1 MRRGHRT
8 LLIVAG
14 AAAICTAGTVMA
26 YAHAAWPIPGVA
38 VVKARTATMP
48 EGATPSAAKQG
59 SAAVISWSAQEIAP
73 GAKMDHY
80 VVTAHSAEEPPLP
93 EISHT
98 VAASGGATESIIFAA
113 GEVAGGKWYWTI
125 VPRLGLWAG
134 AESGKSQ
141 KLNFPV
147 PTVNRLAAAPPTVT
161 VNTAPTVITTTT
173 PATTPPAVPPT
184 PTTPPVAEATATTEP
199 TPIPE
204 ETAAGESAPA
214 DAAE

>member
-14 AAAICTAGTVMA
+14 AAAICAAGTVVA

-38 VVKARTATMP
+38 LVKARTATMP
-48 EGATPSAAKQG
+48 KGVTPSAAKQG
-59 SAAVISWSAQEIAP
+59 GAAVISWSAQEIAP

-80 VVTAHSAEEPPLP
+80 VVTAHSVEEPPLP
-93 EISHT
+93 EVAHT
-98 VAASGGATESIIFAA
+98 VAASGDATESITFAA
-113 GEVAGGKWYWTI
+113 GEVAGGKWSWTL

-141 KLNFPV
+141 KLDFPV

-161 VNTAPTVITTTT
+161 ATTAPTVTTTT
-173 PATTPPAVPPT
+173 PATTPATVPPT
-184 PTTPPVAEATATTEP
+184 PTTPPVAEATATIEP

-204 ETAAGESAPA
+204 KTAAGESAPA